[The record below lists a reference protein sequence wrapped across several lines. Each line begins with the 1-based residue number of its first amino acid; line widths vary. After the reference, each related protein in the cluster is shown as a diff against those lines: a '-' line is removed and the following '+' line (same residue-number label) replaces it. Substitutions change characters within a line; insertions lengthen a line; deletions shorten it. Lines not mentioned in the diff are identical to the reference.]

1 MNSKGEEGD
10 FLKLEEKKARAIIS
24 EINFGKG
31 LVTAIARDFRTKDIL
46 MVAHMNK
53 QALIKTLTTGF
64 VHYWSRSR
72 KKLWLKGEKSKN
84 YQLLKGVWIDC
95 DGDSLIFDVEQIGWA
110 CHMGYR
116 SCFFRRLKD
125 DRFKIM
131 LRRKFKPEKV
141 YE

>member
-1 MNSKGEEGD
+1 
-10 FLKLEEKKARAIIS
+10 
-24 EINFGKG
+24 
-31 LVTAIARDFRTKDIL
+31 
-46 MVAHMNK
+46 
-53 QALIKTLTTGF
+53 
-64 VHYWSRSR
+64 
-72 KKLWLKGEKSKN
+72 
-84 YQLLKGVWIDC
+84 
-95 DGDSLIFDVEQIGWA
+95 LIFDVEQIGGA